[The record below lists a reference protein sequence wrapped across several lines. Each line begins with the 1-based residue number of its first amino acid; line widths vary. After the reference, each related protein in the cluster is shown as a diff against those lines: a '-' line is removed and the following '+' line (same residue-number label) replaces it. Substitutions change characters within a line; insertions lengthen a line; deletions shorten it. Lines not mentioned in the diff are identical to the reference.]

1 MVVNEFLRNFAAK
14 LNNKTI
20 KFFNSNMREY
30 RKKYEKPSMQ
40 VFELKQ
46 QSRLLAGSNG
56 GYRDNPYGAP
66 IDY

>member
-1 MVVNEFLRNFAAK
+1 
-14 LNNKTI
+14 
-20 KFFNSNMREY
+20 MREY
-30 RKKYEKPSMQ
+30 RKKYEKPAMQ

-56 GYRDNPYGAP
+56 GYRDNPYGDP